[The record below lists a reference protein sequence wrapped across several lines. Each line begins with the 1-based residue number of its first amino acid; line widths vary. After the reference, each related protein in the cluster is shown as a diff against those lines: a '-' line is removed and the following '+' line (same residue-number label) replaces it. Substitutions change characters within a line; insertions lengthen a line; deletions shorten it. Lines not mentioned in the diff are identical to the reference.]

1 MQFRRVPP
9 VSPFRRRLWPLVHS
23 RVSPFPLLLVLVV
36 AKPPLANHVLALVP
50 VVLVHL
56 PLVAEAL
63 LVLVPVLVMVLVPQV
78 VLAPVAVADC
88 ANPLVD
94 AKAVVAVATK
104 TTYVQQK

>member
-1 MQFRRVPP
+1 MQFRRAPP
-9 VSPFRRRLWPLVHS
+9 VSRFRRRLWPLVHS

-63 LVLVPVLVMVLVPQV
+63 LVPVLVLVLVPQV

>member
-9 VSPFRRRLWPLVHS
+9 VSPFRRRLWPLVQS
-23 RVSPFPLLLVLVV
+23 RVSPFPLLLVLAV

-50 VVLVHL
+50 LVLVHL

-63 LVLVPVLVMVLVPQV
+63 LVLVPVLALVPQV
-78 VLAPVAVADC
+78 VLAPVAVADR

-104 TTYVQQK
+104 TIFVQQK